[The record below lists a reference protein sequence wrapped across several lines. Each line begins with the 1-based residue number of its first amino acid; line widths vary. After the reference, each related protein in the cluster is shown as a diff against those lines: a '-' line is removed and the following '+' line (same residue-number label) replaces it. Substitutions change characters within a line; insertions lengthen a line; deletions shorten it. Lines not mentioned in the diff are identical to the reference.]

1 MAIIL
6 QALLFILICYLIIL
20 LPVLFRYIKNRR
32 QQKKELKRPPPT
44 SIIVEAPYSLPPN
57 LSPLNYTSYTHS
69 LGFDGHP
76 MESDSSSGIV
86 SHHMEIVRG
95 TSNHEISDEQT
106 MQKETRRL
114 LKDIQGKANKDPVKL
129 KTRFELLKE

>member
-1 MAIIL
+1 M
-6 QALLFILICYLIIL
+6 IIL

-32 QQKKELKRPPPT
+32 QQKKELKRLPPT
-44 SIIVEAPYSLPPN
+44 SIIVEAPYSPPPN

-76 MESDSSSGIV
+76 MESDSSPGIV
-86 SHHMEIVRG
+86 RW

-106 MQKETRRL
+106 MQEMGRNNILMGAKVGEKVEELEAKMKKL
-114 LKDIQGKANKDPVKL
+114 LADFHSLNPNEIEFDIQQ
-129 KTRFELLKE
+129 ES